1 MEKYIIR
8 EIEGDSCD
16 ISIMFDNDGLTAAS
30 GNFNNTL
37 FILSYDHYRYY
48 GFNYKEYKEISDKI
62 DNFLDDFTDNRQPG
76 ETRKDVMNYYGLKY
90 NPSLCHKLT
99 EYANKTPYI
108 SSPDQVAEYLTI
120 TTKKEWKTICVR
132 GYCQG
137 DFVTVLYCAECYADK
152 DAEMYGEFW
161 LGCYKE
167 FCVIEIDEN
176 ENEIDSCYGYF
187 VADCQIEKWNDI
199 EYKKIICDQAGIP
212 ENETRLE
219 LIDSFY
225 TTTHYNYKIV

>member
-1 MEKYIIR
+1 MDKYIIR
-8 EIEGDSCD
+8 EISPESCD
-16 ISIMFDNDGLTAAS
+16 INIMFDDDGLTAAS

-37 FILSYDHYRYY
+37 FILYYDHFRYN
-48 GFNYKEYKEISDKI
+48 GFNYDEYKEISDKI
-62 DNFLDDFTDNRQPG
+62 DNFLDDFTEYRQPG

-99 EYANKTPYI
+99 EYAKKTPYI

-120 TTKKEWKTICVR
+120 TTKKEWKTIGVH

-137 DFVTVLYCAECYADK
+137 DFVTVLYCTDNYTDK
-152 DAEMYGEFW
+152 AAEMYGEYF

-167 FCVIEIDEN
+167 FCVISLDEN

-187 VADCQIEKWNDI
+187 VADCQLEKWDDS
-199 EYKKIICDQAGIP
+199 EYKKIVCEYAGIP

-219 LIDSFY
+219 LIEGSY
-225 TTTHYNYKIV
+225 TTIYYNYKVV